1 MDVNTRSR
9 FTELVLA
16 IIVVVIALVWAE
28 RMAWMQISE
37 LRKQI
42 HVDQI
47 HHFRSADELRA
58 GILERHALWHRVL
71 ETPSGTNWAAFA
83 ASGTKLDAVI
93 RETMARASSEREKTV
108 IEELI
113 DERKRYETA
122 VSESL
127 RNIENNSQPAIAE
140 QKVEAELSKLLAG
153 SEKLTALNQEE
164 AELFLASANEGLN
177 RLHRFLFAAL
187 LGLLISGAT
196 LILLA
201 YRRMIAP
208 LSSNLV
214 ESRAII
220 ERQEKL
226 ASLGVFATGIAHEIR
241 NPLTASKVRLFSLK
255 QSLSPGTSEREDLQ
269 VIGAEIDRLE
279 LIVQEFL
286 QFARPGEINLKPLPV
301 RKLLEDIYEL
311 LVRDLERKSVRFEV
325 EIESKAVVRIDPNR
339 MKQVLINLVQ
349 NAAESI
355 SGTGTVQLK
364 AHEARVVLF
373 GEWKEAVVIDVIDDG
388 DGIPPE
394 VQKRLFDPFFTT
406 KEEGTGLGLPISARI
421 VEKHGGV
428 IQYKS
433 QPNRGTTFS
442 IVLPKAL
449 NDEREIENT
458 PGGG

>member
-1 MDVNTRSR
+1 
-9 FTELVLA
+9 
-16 IIVVVIALVWAE
+16 
-28 RMAWMQISE
+28 
-37 LRKQI
+37 
-42 HVDQI
+42 
-47 HHFRSADELRA
+47 
-58 GILERHALWHRVL
+58 
-71 ETPSGTNWAAFA
+71 
-83 ASGTKLDAVI
+83 
-93 RETMARASSEREKTV
+93 MARASSDREKAV
-108 IEELI
+108 ITELI
-113 DERKRYETA
+113 DERTRYETA

-127 RNIENNSQPAIAE
+127 RNFENSSQPAIAE

-177 RLHRFLFAAL
+177 RLQRFLFAAL

-241 NPLTASKVRLFSLK
+241 NPLTAIKVRLFSLK
-255 QSLSPGTSEREDLQ
+255 QSLRPGTSEGEDLQ

-311 LVRDLERKSVRFEV
+311 LVRDLKRKSVRLEI

-355 SGTGTVQLK
+355 TGTGTVQLK